1 MPTQAD
7 AERLR
12 RAQEGVRAL
21 VLRDLEAFWTSL
33 NLGNPERAR
42 DALLEYIPLLVAR
55 YGESAAA
62 VAADWYDEAR
72 AAEAVPGKFRATMA
86 DSPYQD
92 ASEPLV
98 RRAAG
103 ALFTDAP
110 EGALLTL
117 AATVPKY
124 VLAASRATIS
134 LSADRDPRASG
145 WQRVAS
151 GGACRFCRLLAGKG
165 AVYRE
170 TSVHFAAHGHCNCAA
185 VPSWDPSAPEV
196 HVDLYK
202 ASQRTTSMTPDQ
214 KDAHNALIRH
224 AIDRYT

>member
-21 VLRDLEAFWTSL
+21 VLRDLNAFWSSL
-33 NLGNPERAR
+33 NLRNPERAR
-42 DALLEYIPLLVAR
+42 NALLEYIPLLVAR
-55 YGESAAA
+55 FGESAAA

-72 AAEAVPGKFRATMA
+72 AAEAVPGRFRATMA
-86 DSPYQD
+86 DSPYMD

-103 ALFTDAP
+103 ALFTDVPA
-110 EGALLTL
+110 GALLTL

-134 LSADRDPRASG
+134 QSADRDPRSSG

-151 GGACRFCRLLAGKG
+151 GGACKFCRGLAGRG
-165 AVYRE
+165 AIYKE
-170 TSVHFAAHGHCNCAA
+170 ASVHFASHDDCNCAA
-185 VPSWDPSAPEV
+185 VPSWDPNAPEV
-196 HVDLYK
+196 DVSVYR
-202 ASQRTTSMTPDQ
+202 ASQRTTFMTPSQ
-214 KDAHNALIRH
+214 KEAHNAGIQAWLASI
-224 AIDRYT
+224 